1 MARDLTTGLACLA
14 ASLILF
20 ALTLDL
26 PGPSLLVPIGPGFY
40 PRIILGITAVLSA
53 VLAVQAL
60 FAYRRAKVKIG
71 LRAKPPMSDA
81 DADKAGTGVGVT
93 SPKSDTDPNYGLV
106 GWSFAVFGVYV
117 ALLPLLGFRIATLV
131 FVLALEWLLGR
142 PRTPKAWVIACVI
155 AVVTAFATF
164 HLFQDYL
171 SVLLPRGR
179 WTGY

>member
-1 MARDLTTGLACLA
+1 MARDLTTGLVCLA

-40 PRIILGITAVLSA
+40 PRIVLGITAVLA
-53 VLAVQAL
+53 AMLAVQ
-60 FAYRRAKVKIG
+60 G
-71 LRAKPPMSDA
+71 LLKLRKSRSDPHFQ
-81 DADKAGTGVGVT
+81 AGSGRN
-93 SPKSDTDPNYGLV
+93 SEKSGSEPNYALV

-117 ALLPLLGFRIATLV
+117 ALLPLLGFRVATLL
-131 FVLALEWLLGR
+131 FVLALQWLLGR
-142 PRTPKAWVIACVI
+142 PRTPKAWLVACVI
-155 AVVTAFATF
+155 AIVTAFAMF

-179 WTGY
+179 WTGF

>member
-1 MARDLTTGLACLA
+1 MARDLTTGLVCLA

-40 PRIILGITAVLSA
+40 PRIVLGITAGLA
-53 VLAVQAL
+53 AILAVQAL
-60 FAYRRAKVKIG
+60 LAYRRSRIRTDVGPSGSDPRFQKTGADPHS
-71 LRAKPPMSDA
+71 RATETPGPE
-81 DADKAGTGVGVT
+81 
-93 SPKSDTDPNYGLV
+93 PNYGLV

-117 ALLPLLGFRIATLV
+117 ALLPPLGFRIATLL
-131 FVLALEWLLGR
+131 FVLALQWLLGR
-142 PRTPKAWVIACVI
+142 PRTMRAWLVAIVV
-155 AVVTAFATF
+155 AVVTAVATF

-179 WTGY
+179 WTDF

>member
-1 MARDLTTGLACLA
+1 MSRDLTTGLVCLA

-40 PRIILGITAVLSA
+40 PRIILGVTAALA
-53 VLAVQAL
+53 AMLAVQAL
-60 FAYRRAKVKIG
+60 LKTRKRP
-71 LRAKPPMSDA
+71 R
-81 DADKAGTGVGVT
+81 
-93 SPKSDTDPNYGLV
+93 PKSGSGPHLQDSQPSGSGADSTEKRGPDPNYGLV

-117 ALLPLLGFRIATLV
+117 ALLPPLGFRIATFV
-131 FVLALEWLLGR
+131 FVLALQWLLGR
-142 PRTPKAWVIACVI
+142 PRTAKAWLLACVI

-179 WTGY
+179 WTGF

>member
-40 PRIILGITAVLSA
+40 PRIILGITALLSA
-53 VLAVQAL
+53 VLAGQAL
-60 FAYRRAKVKIG
+60 LAYRRA
-71 LRAKPPMSDA
+71 RQ
-81 DADKAGTGVGVT
+81 TGSSGSVPDL
-93 SPKSDTDPNYGLV
+93 PKSGTDPNYGLV
-106 GWSFAVFGVYV
+106 AWSFAVFGVYV

>member
-1 MARDLTTGLACLA
+1 MARDLKTGLVCLA

-40 PRIILGITAVLSA
+40 PRIVLGVTAALA
-53 VLAVQAL
+53 AILAVQAL
-60 FAYRRAKVKIG
+60 
-71 LRAKPPMSDA
+71 LRTRNRPRPGSGAVPNVQPSQRSA
-81 DADKAGTGVGVT
+81 SGSEFGET
-93 SPKSDTDPNYGLV
+93 SGPDPNYGLV
-106 GWSFAVFGVYV
+106 GWSFAVFGIYV
-117 ALLPLLGFRIATLV
+117 ALLPPLGFRVATLV
-131 FVLALEWLLGR
+131 FVLALQWLLGR
-142 PRTPKAWVIACVI
+142 PRTAKAWLLACVI

-179 WTGY
+179 WTGF